1 MTPQQVSL
9 WDLPVDPL
17 PVRSSDP
24 ATSRAAARRLPLRKR
39 KQQVMAAVE
48 FVDAAA
54 LSFTADDV
62 LDVLRQVD
70 PRWERGWV
78 ASRLSQLKRDGL
90 VEACGVT
97 VGRMGADV
105 QTFRLTQAGRDW
117 LAGDRIARETA

>member
-1 MTPQQVSL
+1 MAQPPTLFDAPAA
-9 WDLPVDPL
+9 PL

-39 KQQVMAAVE
+39 KAQVMHAIGWHTTG
-48 FVDAAA
+48 
-54 LSFTADDV
+54 SFTADEV
-62 LDVLRQVD
+62 LDVLRVTD

-90 VEACGVT
+90 VEPVGVA

-105 QTFRLTQAGRDW
+105 STWRLTAAGREW
-117 LAGDRIARETA
+117 LAGEA